1 MILEATLLGRSHRV
15 EVRGGAGDYRVS
27 LDGEWHAV
35 TVSDAARG
43 LVALRIGSRSHEV
56 AIERRGDAYHVLL
69 PGDGLTVELAEPARG
84 EARAGQAAAGPARI
98 LAPMPGRV
106 VRLLVASGADVAAG
120 QGVVVIEAMKMENE
134 LLSPRPGRV
143 RELPVSE
150 GQAVEAGALLAV
162 VG

>member
-15 EVRGGAGDYRVS
+15 EVRGGDGDYRVS
-27 LDGEWHAV
+27 LDGEWHSV
-35 TVSDAARG
+35 SVSDAAHG
-43 LVALRIGSRSHEV
+43 LVALRIGSRSHEI
-56 AIERRGDAYHVLL
+56 AIERRGEAYHVLL

-84 EARAGQAAAGPARI
+84 GAHAGHAAAGPARI

-106 VRLLVASGADVAAG
+106 VRLLVAAGSDVAAG

-134 LLSPRPGRV
+134 LRAPRAGRV
-143 RELPVSE
+143 HELPVRE